1 MPAVTEKVA
10 FVELAITVTEDGVV
24 SKALLS
30 DTATVVAAVGALDR
44 VTVHVLLAEEFRLVG
59 EHTSE
64 VSVTGATRLIVAV
77 LATPLSVAVTVAL

>member
-10 FVELAITVTEDGVV
+10 LVELAITVTEDGVV

-44 VTVHVLLAEEFRLVG
+44 VTVHVLLVEEFRLVG

-64 VSVTGATRLIVAV
+64 VSVTGATRLIVAFCD
-77 LATPLSVAVTVAL
+77 TPLKVAVTVAL